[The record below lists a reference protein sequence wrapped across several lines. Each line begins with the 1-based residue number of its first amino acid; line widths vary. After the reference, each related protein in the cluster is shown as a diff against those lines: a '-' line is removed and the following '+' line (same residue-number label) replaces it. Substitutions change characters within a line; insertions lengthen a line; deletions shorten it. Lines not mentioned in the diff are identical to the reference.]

1 MINRRTLAALPL
13 AAMLAALA
21 GPTPA
26 QSSYPNK
33 PIRII
38 VPYPAGGGTDI
49 VTRAVFQKVGEAM
62 GQPIVIE
69 NKAGAGT
76 AIGLGE
82 VARAA
87 PDGYTIGVGGTSDPL
102 LPLLYDN
109 LSFNPNTDLVVVS
122 TLASVP
128 LALVAAANVPARNMA
143 EFIALAKSNSQAPMA
158 IASVGV
164 TSPHH
169 MAAILLGS
177 MAGVPL
183 TLVPYRG
190 TAPAM
195 TDLVGGHIPLGMMS
209 LPSALPYAKNGKLKI
224 LGVGTSRRSNLAPE
238 IPTIDES
245 GVKGFEASFWF
256 HAILPKG
263 TPKPIIDRL
272 RAEIDKV
279 VRNPEVRDSLGK
291 AGYEALTLTPEESD
305 RALKADTER
314 WTKVIRENNIRG
326 TQ

>member
-1 MINRRTLAALPL
+1 
-13 AAMLAALA
+13 
-21 GPTPA
+21 
-26 QSSYPNK
+26 
-33 PIRII
+33 
-38 VPYPAGGGTDI
+38 
-49 VTRAVFQKVGEAM
+49 
-62 GQPIVIE
+62 
-69 NKAGAGT
+69 
-76 AIGLGE
+76 
-82 VARAA
+82 
-87 PDGYTIGVGGTSDPL
+87 
-102 LPLLYDN
+102 
-109 LSFNPNTDLVVVS
+109 
-122 TLASVP
+122 
-128 LALVAAANVPARNMA
+128 
-143 EFIALAKSNSQAPMA
+143 
-158 IASVGV
+158 
-164 TSPHH
+164 

-183 TLVPYRG
+183 TLVPYKG

-209 LPSALPYAKNGKLKI
+209 LPSALPFAKNGKLKI
-224 LGVGTSRRSNLAPE
+224 LGVGTSRRSSLAPE

-256 HAILPKG
+256 HAIVPKG

-305 RALKADTER
+305 RALKADTAR